1 MDKDSCFE
9 LGKIIR
15 KHSFKGEVVAKF
27 DTDQP
32 ENYTELKALFV
43 EQKGEL
49 IPYFIENITLLPK
62 GVRIKLEDID
72 DEQSAEKLIGNSIFL
87 HESMLPAADENEI
100 FIHEMIGMAVI
111 DNLKGEI
118 GVLESVIE
126 GNEQDILVVNHPSNQ
141 LIYIPWVDEVIVK
154 EINREQRTI
163 STECPEGLIE
173 LYLEN

>member
-27 DTDQP
+27 ETDQP
-32 ENYTELKALFV
+32 ENYAELEALFV

-87 HESMLPAADENEI
+87 HESMLPPADENEI
-100 FIHEMIGMAVI
+100 FIHEMVGMQVVDKTQGDIGTL
-111 DNLKGEI
+111 D
-118 GVLESVIE
+118 SVIE
-126 GNEQDILVVNHPSNQ
+126 GNEQDILVVLHPSDR
-141 LIYIPWVDEVIVK
+141 LIYIPWVDEIIVK
-154 EINREQRTI
+154 EINREKRVI
-163 STECPEGLIE
+163 STDSPEGLIQ
-173 LYLEN
+173 LYLEE